1 MNIVMVTNTF
11 TPHVGG
17 VARSIE
23 SFTAE
28 YRRRGHRVLVVAPE
42 FPGTPDREKDVF
54 RIPAIQNF
62 NGSDFSVALPVSG
75 LLHDALRDFAPQI
88 VHSHHPY
95 LLGMTALRVARYYH
109 LPLVFTHHTR
119 YEEYTHYVPL
129 DSPKLKRFVIEL
141 ATRYCNLCDQVFAPS
156 RGIETL
162 LRQRGVSTP
171 IAVVPTG
178 VRVELFSRGDRAGFR
193 RAMGLGQDTFLVGH
207 VSRLAPEKNQRF
219 LAEAVAAFLGD
230 TPSARF
236 LVVGQGPSE
245 ADIRAVFARQGL
257 SDRLAFAGVLTP
269 EHLADAYHAMDV
281 FAFSSRSETQGM
293 VITEAMAA
301 GLPVVALEA
310 TGVEDVV
317 RDRVNGRLLGEESV
331 ASFAAALAW
340 VRDLPPER
348 LAAMR
353 RAARRTADEF
363 SLAATADRAL
373 ACYERL
379 LSRTLPSRTEEDAAW
394 ERVLSLIRTQWEI
407 TRELAEAAG
416 VALRSGE
423 PQVATREGGGR
434 SGPGSGEMLS
444 GR

>member
-1 MNIVMVTNTF
+1 MNIVMVTNTYS
-11 TPHVGG
+11 PHVGG

-23 SFTAE
+23 SFAAE

-42 FPGTPDREKDVF
+42 FPGTPAHETDVF

-75 LLHDALRDFAPQI
+75 LLHDALQDFAPHI

-95 LLGMTALRVARYYH
+95 LLGMTALRVARYYN

-156 RGIETL
+156 RSIGTL
-162 LRQRGVSTP
+162 LGQRGVTTP

-193 RAMGLGQDTFLVGH
+193 RAMNIDDQAFLVGH
-207 VSRLAPEKNQRF
+207 VSRLAPEKNQLF
-219 LAEAVAAFLGD
+219 LAESVAAFIRD

-245 ADIRAVFARQGL
+245 ADIRAVFARENL
-257 SDRLAFAGVLTP
+257 ADRLSFAGVLTP
-269 EHLADAYHAMDV
+269 DRLADAYHAMDV
-281 FAFSSRSETQGM
+281 FAFSSKSETQGM

-310 TGVEDVV
+310 PGVEDVV
-317 RDRVNGRLLGEESV
+317 RDRVNGRLLGDGSV
-331 ASFAAALAW
+331 VSFAAALAW
-340 VRDLPPER
+340 IRDLAPER
-348 LAAMR
+348 LQEMR
-353 RAARRTADEF
+353 QAARRTADEF
-363 SLAATADRAL
+363 SMQNTAGRAL

-379 LSRTLPSRTEEDAAW
+379 LSKNLPSRSEEDAAW

-423 PQVATREGGGR
+423 PQVVAEGGG
-434 SGPGSGEMLS
+434 
-444 GR
+444 

>member
-42 FPGTPDREKDVF
+42 FPGTPAREQDVF
-54 RIPAIQNF
+54 RVPAIQNF

-95 LLGMTALRVARYYH
+95 LLGMTALRVARFYH

-129 DSPKLKRFVIEL
+129 DSPRLKRFVIEL

-156 RGIETL
+156 RSIGAL
-162 LRQRGVSTP
+162 LQERGVTTP
-171 IAVVPTG
+171 VTVVPTG
-178 VRVELFSRGDRAGFR
+178 VRVDLFSRGDRQGFR
-193 RAMGLGQDTFLVGH
+193 KAMGIAPDAFLVGH

-219 LAEAVAAFLGD
+219 LAEAVAAFLKD

-245 ADIRAVFARQGL
+245 ADIREVFGRENLSARL
-257 SDRLAFAGVLTP
+257 SFAGVLTP
-269 EHLADAYHAMDV
+269 GRLADAYHAMDL

-301 GLPVVALEA
+301 GLPVVALA
-310 TGVEDVV
+310 APGVEDVV
-317 RDRVNGRLLGEESV
+317 RDRVNGYLLAEESV
-331 ASFAAALAW
+331 DSFARALAR
-340 VRDLPPER
+340 VRDLEPEE
-348 LAAMR
+348 LAGLR
-353 RAARRTADEF
+353 QAARRTAEEF
-363 SLAATADRAL
+363 SMEATADRAL
-373 ACYERL
+373 ACYDRL
-379 LSRTLPSRTEEDAAW
+379 LSRVLPSRTEEDAAW

-423 PQVATREGGGR
+423 PQVAPAE
-434 SGPGSGEMLS
+434 SGP
-444 GR
+444 